1 MVEGYGGG
9 GGGFRGGFHF
19 GGRVGVAV
27 LNGSIGLVDLE
38 GRREPKA
45 GRGVC
50 SGLFARR
57 SNLGKRRSLLELY
70 APCEFRLPWERLG
83 SVVLLTRPDL
93 GLIDVIAR
101 ARQFNGKCPRRNSR
115 PGCEIT

>member
-9 GGGFRGGFHF
+9 GGGFRGGLHF

-57 SNLGKRRSLLELY
+57 SNLGRGGVCSNY
-70 APCEFRLPWERLG
+70 MHPVSSDFRGRDSG
-83 SVVLLTRPDL
+83 VLS
-93 GLIDVIAR
+93 
-101 ARQFNGKCPRRNSR
+101 C
-115 PGCEIT
+115 